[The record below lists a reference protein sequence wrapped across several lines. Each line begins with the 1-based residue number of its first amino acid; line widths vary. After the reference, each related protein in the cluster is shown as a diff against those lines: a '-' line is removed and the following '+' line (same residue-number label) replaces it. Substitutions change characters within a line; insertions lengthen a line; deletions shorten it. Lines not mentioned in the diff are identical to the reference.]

1 MAGSA
6 IISVQE
12 AAERLG
18 VHRSRVEALILSGV
32 LPAAKTG
39 SQWILDRR
47 ELDLY
52 DNVRPHRRGRPLSAA
67 AAWVRI
73 ANSGELLR
81 RREPGLLDAERR
93 DLRARATH
101 EPLHVHPGVLGD
113 ALDDPSLR
121 LGGRAAAIAAGAPLH
136 ADADVDGVH
145 DVYVPAGPAVGW
157 KNRVRARPER
167 VAPNVWLHIVP
178 DDAWDH
184 LPGDGHLGLFVAWLD
199 LADRLDRGADLVL
212 DRLGRGRARA

>member
-1 MAGSA
+1 MV
-6 IISVQE
+6 SVQE

-47 ELDLY
+47 ELDRY
-52 DNVRPHRRGRPLSAA
+52 DNVRPYRRGRPLSAV
-67 AAWVRI
+67 AAWARI
-73 ANSGELLR
+73 VDAGDLLR
-81 RREPGLLDAERR
+81 RREPGSLDAERR
-93 DLRARATH
+93 DLRARAAH

-113 ALDDPSLR
+113 ALDDPLVR
-121 LGGRAAAIAAGAPLH
+121 LGGREAAIAAGAPLDV
-136 ADADVDGVH
+136 DADGVH
-145 DVYVPAGPAVGW
+145 DVYLPAGPAVGW
-157 KNRVRARPER
+157 KKRVRARSER
-167 VAPNVWLHIVP
+167 EVPNVWLHVVP
-178 DDAWDH
+178 DEAWDRV
-184 LPGDGHLGLFVAWLD
+184 PDARHLGLFVAWLD